1 MFPPLISIL
10 VSKDHVYK
18 VLPSA
23 GLMMNRM
30 AILHQNSGELGD
42 QPPLPSRFPSTLE
55 ISLRLR
61 LGKSL
66 GHRGWIS
73 QYLPRFDGARIQSF
87 STVNPPNLC
96 CVLDHVK
103 YAYPSRQDII
113 WSLAKVL
120 IQNWH
125 WGPTLHSQSRLK
137 IRGGAFYLHS
147 DQLLLPYMSY
157 IGLENMDWQWQ
168 STSSPRR

>member
-10 VSKDHVYK
+10 ISKDHVYK

-30 AILHQNSGELGD
+30 AILHKNSGVLGD

-73 QYLPRFDGARIQSF
+73 QYLPCFDGARIHS
-87 STVNPPNLC
+87 L
-96 CVLDHVK
+96 
-103 YAYPSRQDII
+103 II
-113 WSLAKVL
+113 TREGL
-120 IQNWH
+120 
-125 WGPTLHSQSRLK
+125 LHCSNVTR
-137 IRGGAFYLHS
+137 
-147 DQLLLPYMSY
+147 
-157 IGLENMDWQWQ
+157 WW
-168 STSSPRR
+168 